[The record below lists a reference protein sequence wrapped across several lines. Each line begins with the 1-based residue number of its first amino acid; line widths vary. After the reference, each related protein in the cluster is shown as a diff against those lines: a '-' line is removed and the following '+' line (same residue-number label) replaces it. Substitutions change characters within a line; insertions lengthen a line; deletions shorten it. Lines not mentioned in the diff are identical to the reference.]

1 MGEIAAESGVKDG
14 GRSQGKGQDFFFFLR
29 PAGPP
34 SFKRILEGAIAG
46 LGNRLDRS

>member
-14 GRSQGKGQDFFFFLR
+14 GRSQGKGQDFFFFFETR
-29 PAGPP
+29 RSP